1 MRPIRAACLGT
12 ATTLVALLAGAP
24 VAGATTHTD
33 SAHPKGGDRVITV
46 IGHLAQQTRYPVN
59 PNGPAA
65 QGDRTVVRSELFD
78 KYDKK
83 HVGWTH
89 GTCTTTLAEDNG
101 GVEECIVTYVLP
113 GGQLTVQG
121 LVFGIL
127 TNGKPTTPPPSFD
140 NAITG
145 GTGKFDRARGQ
156 VHADTIPMAMG
167 KRRFTIDL
175 DR

>member
-46 IGHLAQQTRYPVN
+46 FGHLDEQTRFPVN
-59 PNGPAA
+59 PKGPAA
-65 QGDRTVVRSELFD
+65 QGDRTVVRSKLFD
-78 KYDKK
+78 KADEKK
-83 HVGWTH
+83 QIGWTH
-89 GTCTTTLAEDNG
+89 GTCTTTLAEENG

-127 TNGKPTTPPPSFD
+127 TKGVPTLPPPSFD

-156 VHADTIPMAMG
+156 VHADTIGPG